1 MLLIPSSWL
10 KQRVGRGRLFL
21 CLDPTYS
28 TFRLSP
34 AVTISYGPCR
44 GGSLALVSCVYTVPF
59 LLVGGLL
66 FFTEQGIH
74 LCLVDVETFTMCWT

>member
-1 MLLIPSSWL
+1 MLLTPSSWL

-44 GGSLALVSCVYTVPF
+44 GAAWPSCLVYILCLFSLW
-59 LLVGGLL
+59 GGVL